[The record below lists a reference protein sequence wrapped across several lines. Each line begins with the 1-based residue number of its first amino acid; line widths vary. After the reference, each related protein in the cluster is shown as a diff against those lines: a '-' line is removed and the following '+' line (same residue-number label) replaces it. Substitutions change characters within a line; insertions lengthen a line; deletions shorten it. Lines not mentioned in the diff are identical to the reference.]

1 MMSLLG
7 RPDVD
12 AGEVFVNFNQN
23 ITSLAVA
30 TSGGYSLYSLGSVDS
45 TLDKIYHT
53 KSDELFLI
61 ERLFES
67 SLVAIVSQRAPRKL
81 KVCHFK
87 KQSEICNYSYAN
99 TILAVKLNRERLIVC
114 LEESLYIHNIQDM
127 KVVHTIRDT
136 PCNPLGLCALSS
148 SSEHCYLAYPGSVTS
163 GEVQI
168 FDAINLHAKTMIPA
182 HDTPLAAIAF
192 SPSGTEIATAS
203 ERGTVIRVF
212 SSQDGSRLFEL
223 RRGLKRCV
231 SIVSLSFSN
240 CSEYLVSSS
249 NTETVHIF
257 RLDRSAAETADHGK
271 QSTDDW
277 MGFLSKTV
285 TSYLPTQVTDVFS
298 QGRAFASVSLPEAGV
313 RRMCAIATIQKQLR
327 LLIASQ
333 DGYLYVYSIPSIEG
347 AECQLIKRHDLRLED
362 HYAMDIKVDS
372 PQTLGLNSGVSIGG
386 AAGVPPSVVGAGA
399 SGSADGKSTA
409 TDKPGGSSS
418 STSGGGG
425 ASGSGSYASAVKGD
439 EPVAGGPSTT

>member
-7 RPDVD
+7 RHDVD

-23 ITSLAVA
+23 TTSLAVA
-30 TSGGYSLYSLGSVDS
+30 TSGSYSLYSLGSVDS

-53 KSDELFLI
+53 KSDDLFLI

-87 KQSEICNYSYAN
+87 KQSEICNYSYSN

-136 PCNPLGLCALSS
+136 PCNQQGLCALSS

-182 HDTPLAAIAF
+182 HDTPLAALAF

-231 SIVSLSFSN
+231 SIVSLSFST
-240 CSEYLVSSS
+240 CAEYLVSSS

-257 RLDRSAAETADHGK
+257 RLDRSTAESNDHGK
-271 QSTDDW
+271 QPSDDW
-277 MGFLSKTV
+277 MGYSFFRFLSKTV

-298 QGRAFASVSLPEAGV
+298 QGRAFASVTLAEAGV

-333 DGYLYVYSIPSIEG
+333 DGFLYVYSIPSIEG
-347 AECQLIKRHDLRLED
+347 AECQLIKRHDLRLDD
-362 HYAMDIKVDS
+362 HYAMDVKVHS
-372 PQTLGLNSGVSIGG
+372 NLRS
-386 AAGVPPSVVGAGA
+386 
-399 SGSADGKSTA
+399 
-409 TDKPGGSSS
+409 
-418 STSGGGG
+418 
-425 ASGSGSYASAVKGD
+425 
-439 EPVAGGPSTT
+439 